1 VPYGS
6 DSGGCIPYGD
16 LRYVSNYWL
25 SAKFFGICSTQ
36 YPIDV
41 TYVDN
46 HVITGISD
54 VPERIL
60 RAAGR
65 QQHLPR

>member
-1 VPYGS
+1 M
-6 DSGGCIPYGD
+6 
-16 LRYVSNYWL
+16 SNYWL
-25 SAKFFGICSTQ
+25 SAKFFGICSMQ
-36 YPIDV
+36 YPIDA

-46 HVITGISD
+46 HVITGIAD

-65 QQHLPR
+65 QRHARR